1 MPLSAIQ
8 VKELKPAVKD
18 RKIFDGGG
26 LYLHLKKDGKKYW
39 RLQYRFAGKQRI
51 YSIGVYP

>member
-26 LYLHLKKDGKKYW
+26 LYLHLKKDGKKY
-39 RLQYRFAGKQRI
+39 LKKLEMLDTHFL
-51 YSIGVYP
+51 SH